1 MADFKWYLNRQG
13 IQGRKGDKGE
23 QGFSPI
29 ISEGI
34 NDADEYTLLVTNEN
48 NTFETPNLRG
58 NFVINDDGVN
68 STVLYDRESNQLR
81 TGEPVQATTEQLGA
95 MVVASPE
102 DFETINGNGKA
113 VTVDN
118 LVDNFTKIVGSS
130 DGTVIITQ
138 DAETSKIDLKAKGT
152 EIDDAVEVK
161 DKTWSSSK
169 IMSTIDNMSNG
180 FNQFIGNIMASISGE
195 LDKTNQNVTTN
206 TSNIT
211 ELQQEVTN
219 TKGDVTALNAS
230 VSTLNSTVE
239 SHTESITTI
248 NNSINELN
256 TNKVS
261 KTELTTELAKKQNNL
276 VAGNNITIV
285 NNEDGT
291 ATISS
296 SGSGGATGDV
306 TAAGNN
312 TFTGSN
318 IFVGNSLNVGDGN
331 SYYSVAE
338 FDGQQVHYK
347 YRPDSSS
354 HVVKIGSGSI
364 PISVNSILTTQY
376 NSDED
381 KYYGVFY
388 LNQDS
393 IVSSDGSVT
402 IDKTPQ
408 GIDIKASGGGGDA
421 SIDDSNISAT
431 TTYSSEKIV
440 NYVTTSIDSAMTT
453 LDNAKQDKLTAGD
466 GISISNGVISATGG
480 GSGGGAMIDDN
491 DTTSLDKTWSC
502 NKLNTELGNVS
513 SALTEIEGGLTATL
527 ENYAKLDAE
536 SNTFT
541 NRVFFQNGINTSD
554 RIISDNY
561 CNYLHGGKG
570 SINLPLPNEYTT
582 LKMRNPYIGFKP
594 VNKTLEFSDGSA
606 YSAKIGDTLIQ
617 GSSITLDCGD
627 LSAST
632 TEVKNGIFDG
642 NGDRILSQ
650 GNVTSADNS
659 VSVTKSDKGLDLS
672 ANKAVV
678 TGYAFPSNN
687 YVDLTLGASGSTY
700 TAPADGWF
708 TVQINGLSSG
718 DYLIVRNTLTG
729 LRYKTMQSNA
739 TAQFLALSLPVSKGN
754 NTIIEYSGAGSDVAF
769 FRFVYANGSVPVS

>member
-68 STVLYDRESNQLR
+68 STVLYDRENNKLR

-152 EIDDAVEVK
+152 EIDDTVEVE

-180 FNQFIGNIMASISGE
+180 FNQFIGNLMTTFSGE
-195 LDKTNQNVTTN
+195 LNKTNQNVTTN
-206 TSNIT
+206 TNNIT

-248 NNSINELN
+248 NNSISELN

-261 KTELTTELAKKQNNL
+261 KTELTAELAKKQNNL
-276 VAGNNITIV
+276 VAGDNITIV

-296 SGSGGATGDV
+296 SGSSSAGDV

-318 IFVGNSLNVGDGN
+318 IFIDNSLNVGDGN
-331 SYYSVAE
+331 SYYPVAE

-402 IDKTPQ
+402 IDKTPR
-408 GIDIKASGGGGDA
+408 GIDIKASGGGGA
-421 SIDDSNISAT
+421 TIDDENIST
-431 TTYSSEKIV
+431 TTVYSSDKIV
-440 NYVTTSIDSAMTT
+440 DYVTTSIDSAMTT

-527 ENYAKLDAE
+527 ENYAKLDAD
-536 SNTFT
+536 SNTFV
-541 NRVFFQNGINTSD
+541 NRVNFQNGINTAD
-554 RIISDNY
+554 RIISDAY
-561 CNYLHGGKG
+561 CNYMHGGQFKVNQISNG
-570 SINLPLPNEYTT
+570 
-582 LKMRNPYIGFKP
+582 LKMRNPFIGFVP
-594 VNKTLEFSDGSA
+594 VNKTLELSDGSGF
-606 YSAKIGDTLIQ
+606 SAKIGDTLIQ

-650 GNVTSADNS
+650 GNVTSTDNS
-659 VSVTKSDKGLDLS
+659 ISVTKSAKGLDLS
-672 ANKAVV
+672 ANKEVI
-678 TGYAFPSNN
+678 TGYAFPSNR
-687 YVDLTLGASGSTY
+687 YVALELGANGAAY
-700 TAPADGWF
+700 TAPANGWYILHK
-708 TVQINGLSSG
+708 TSGAAGEYLILISNSNKMRSDAWSSG
-718 DYLIVRNTLTG
+718 NNQY
-729 LRYKTMQSNA
+729 A
-739 TAQFLALSLPVSKGN
+739 ALFLPVKKGEQVN
-754 NTIIEYSGAGSDVAF
+754 AHYTFTGKTNI
-769 FRFVYANGSVPVS
+769 FRFIYAEGAESEAQ